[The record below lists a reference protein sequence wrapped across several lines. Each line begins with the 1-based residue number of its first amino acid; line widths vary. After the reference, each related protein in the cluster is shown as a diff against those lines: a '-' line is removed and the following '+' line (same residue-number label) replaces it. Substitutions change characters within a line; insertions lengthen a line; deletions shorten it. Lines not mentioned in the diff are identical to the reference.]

1 MSQKNAD
8 QLILLDSRS
17 IAARIALAALI
28 LLALAAAFFGIRW
41 QIGGMLAETASP
53 TDQNFVQVVRLAVD
67 LAPHNPQVLWAAA
80 SAERAGFS
88 SDAAKRAEAAL
99 ENTIRLSPNDYRY
112 WLDLAR
118 TRDQAG
124 DASGAEAAFQK
135 ALERAPN
142 NAFGRWLYGNFLLRA
157 GERDRAFAEFR
168 RVAETHSSLRLQV
181 FYLAWE
187 NIGEN
192 PAQIESVVGDLPQ
205 VRAALAPFYAGK
217 GKPEDA
223 VRIWRSL
230 TPEQKEEFRL
240 DGESAARTLYEKQ
253 NFRAALDMLRELGV
267 EAPEVGQIQNPSF
280 EGEIT
285 NSPDNFVGWRVQ
297 RLKGVDVALDAG
309 QRKEGKRSLRLTFS
323 GFTAPALQA
332 ATQYTGVESG
342 ARYRLTFW
350 VKTAEMKSAGPP
362 FLEVVDARTTK
373 ALGSSQTFTGD
384 TGADWRMQTVEFNAP
399 PDVEAILI
407 RTVRQFCGENCP
419 IVGIVWYDDFKLE
432 RLGKTGK

>member
-17 IAARIALAALI
+17 IAARIALVAAV
-28 LLALAAAFFGIRW
+28 LLVVAAAFFGVRW
-41 QIGGMLAETASP
+41 QIGGMLAERASP
-53 TDQNFVQVVRLAVD
+53 TDRNFAQMARLAAD
-67 LAPHNPQVLWAAA
+67 FAPRDPHALWAAA

-88 SDAAKRAEAAL
+88 SDAASRAEAAL

-124 DASGAEAAFQK
+124 ETQDAEAAFNK
-135 ALERAPN
+135 ALELAPN
-142 NAFGRWLYGNFLLRA
+142 NAFARWLYGNFLLRA
-157 GERDRAFAEFR
+157 GERERAFAEFR
-168 RVAETHSSLRLQV
+168 RVAEAHSSLRQQV

-192 PAQIESVVGDLPQ
+192 PAQIEAAVGDSAQ
-205 VRAALAPFYAGK
+205 VLAALAPFYAAK

-223 VRIWRSL
+223 VRVWRSL

-240 DGESAARTLYEKQ
+240 EGESAARTLYEKQ

-267 EAPEVGQIQNPSF
+267 EAPEIGQIQNPSF

-285 NSPDNFVGWRVQ
+285 NSSDNFVGWRVQ
-297 RLKGVDVALDAG
+297 RAKGVDVALDAG

-323 GFTAPALQA
+323 GFSAPALQA
-332 ATQYTGVESG
+332 ATQYAGVESG

-350 VKTAEMKSAGPP
+350 VKTTELKSAGLPY
-362 FLEVVDARTTK
+362 LEVVDAHTTK
-373 ALGSSQTFTGD
+373 ALGASKPFAAEETG
-384 TGADWRMQTVEFNAP
+384 DWRMQTVEFNVP
-399 PDVEAILI
+399 PETEAILI

-419 IVGIVWYDDFKLE
+419 IVGVVWYDDFKLE